1 MLAAESIVTFI
12 ARLVSPCLNAVAML
26 KVIFPH
32 ALVLSSVHVFVN
44 AAPIGL
50 VISPISIVNVSI
62 DVYEAAFA
70 MCSILSP
77 FSTVLGSIVPCLLTE
92 AIAEA
97 SLPLA
102 CVDGSCFESVRS
114 TRFSLL
120 VWIVNILGYGLASF
134 LLREI
139 FATSKLFGPKE

>member
-1 MLAAESIVTFI
+1 MLAAEGVVTFI
-12 ARLVSPCLNAVAML
+12 SRLVSPCLNAVAML

-32 ALVLSSVHVFVN
+32 ALILGSIYVFVN
-44 AAPIGL
+44 APSIGL

-62 DVYEAAFA
+62 YVYEAAFA

-77 FSTVLGSIVPCLLTE
+77 FSTVLGSVVPCLLTE

-120 VWIVNILGYGLASF
+120 VWIVNILGYGFASF
-134 LLREI
+134 LLCEI
-139 FATSKLFGPKE
+139 FAAS

>member
-1 MLAAESIVTFI
+1 MLAAEGIVTFI
-12 ARLVSPCLNAVAML
+12 ARLVSPCLHAVTML

-32 ALVLSSVHVFVN
+32 ALILSSIHVFVN

-62 DVYEAAFA
+62 NVYEAAFA
-70 MCSILSP
+70 MCPILSP
-77 FSTVLGSIVPCLLTE
+77 LSTVLGSVVPRLLAE

-97 SLPLA
+97 SLPLTS
-102 CVDGSCFESVRS
+102 VDGSCFESVRS

-120 VWIVNILGYGLASF
+120 VWIVNILGYCLASF

-139 FATSKLFGPKE
+139 FAASKLFSSKE